1 MRTMLAL
8 ALALSLATLT
18 AVADAAPRKH
28 RAPRHDSQWMREC
41 IDERTG
47 PVDGVSKTEARKICK
62 AEQPDDEV
70 GAARTQLAIARSNAK
85 VAKAKARVAKAIEAC
100 EQAVVDQDLRTGA
113 NGLFGGELSGEIS
126 SFGGLFGG
134 GRAEIELEP
143 AGVAEHLL
151 LLRGQRRGGT
161 ARPRR
166 PLR

>member
-100 EQAVVDQDLRTGA
+100 EQAVVDRCVATAPDDGSVSCEDTTL
-113 NGLFGGELSGEIS
+113 
-126 SFGGLFGG
+126 
-134 GRAEIELEP
+134 RAEFNLVCL
-143 AGVAEHLL
+143 AAE
-151 LLRGQRRGGT
+151 GK
-161 ARPRR
+161 
-166 PLR
+166 